1 MAIDYLCNLS
11 NIVRKAIGARS
22 PSYFKKCNDFT
33 MVFIFLQPTY
43 FLKCKRTNGVFTNR
57 VCFSNYT
64 VDIIIRILVVTN
76 LTFKRSA

>member
-33 MVFIFLQPTY
+33 MVFIFFT
-43 FLKCKRTNGVFTNR
+43 TN
-57 VCFSNYT
+57 
-64 VDIIIRILVVTN
+64 ILFEV
-76 LTFKRSA
+76 